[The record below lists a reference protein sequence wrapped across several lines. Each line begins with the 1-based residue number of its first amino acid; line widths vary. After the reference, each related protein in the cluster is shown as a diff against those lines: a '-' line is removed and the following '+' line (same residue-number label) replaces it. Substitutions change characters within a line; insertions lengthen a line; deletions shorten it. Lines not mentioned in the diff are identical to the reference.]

1 MSTVTHAE
9 AVALFERRR
18 NAWVTGDLDAYLALF
33 APDLV
38 IDIPRRDRIVG
49 RDDYA
54 ELVRLSHEH
63 VAPVRFEFHHLAVHG
78 SVVLSEWTIEIEF
91 RADGRRATY
100 DGMSRC
106 ELRDGLIASWRE
118 YYDPAQ
124 LTGSD

>member
-1 MSTVTHAE
+1 MSPVTHADV
-9 AVALFERRR
+9 VALFERRR
-18 NAWVTGDLDAYLALF
+18 DAWVGGDLDAYLALF

-49 RDDYA
+49 RDAYA

-78 SVVLSEWTIEIEF
+78 SIVLSEWTIEIEF
-91 RADGRRATY
+91 RADGRRTTY

-124 LTGSD
+124 LARRH

>member
-1 MSTVTHAE
+1 VSEVAHAD

-18 NAWVTGDLDAYLALF
+18 DAWLAGDLDAYLALF

-38 IDIPRRDRIVG
+38 IDIPRRGRIVG
-49 RDDYA
+49 RDAYA
-54 ELVRLSHEH
+54 DLVRRSHEH
-63 VAPVRFEFHHLAVHG
+63 VAPVRFELHHLGVHG
-78 SVVLSEWTIEIEF
+78 SIVLSEWTIEIEF
-91 RADGRRATY
+91 RADRRRATY

-124 LTGSD
+124 LTSTD

>member
-1 MSTVTHAE
+1 MSAVTHAD

-18 NAWVTGDLDAYLALF
+18 DAWVAGDLDAYLALF

-49 RDDYA
+49 RDAYA
-54 ELVRLSHEH
+54 ELVRVSHEH
-63 VAPVRFEFHHLAVHG
+63 VVPVRFEFHHLAVYG
-78 SVVLSEWTIEIEF
+78 SIVLSEWTIEIE
-91 RADGRRATY
+91 RRDGGERVTY

-124 LTGSD
+124 LTRTD

>member
-1 MSTVTHAE
+1 MSGPTHAD

-18 NAWVTGDLDAYLALF
+18 DAWLAGDLDAYLALF
-33 APDLV
+33 ASDLV

-49 RDDYA
+49 RDAYA
-54 ELVRLSHEH
+54 DLVRLSHEH
-63 VAPVRFEFHHLAVHG
+63 VTPLRFEFHHLAVYG
-78 SVVLSEWTIEIEF
+78 SIVLSEWTIEIE
-91 RADGRRATY
+91 RRDGGERVTY

-124 LTGSD
+124 LTRTD